1 MFYCLALIVKC
12 ALLSFVMCPFSYC
25 YRYWEKYLAC
35 NDTVVARTFQ
45 GQFKNTVVCS
55 VCNFVSVSF
64 EPFMYLPVPLPNAHI
79 LQLQVGWTNLN
90 NLMSH
95 SQSLSID
102 QDLNSVNWP
111 KPTRKNL

>member
-1 MFYCLALIVKC
+1 MKC
-12 ALLSFVMCPFSYC
+12 ALLFFNMCPYSYC

-79 LQLQVGWTNLN
+79 LQLQVGWTNLKK
-90 NLMSH
+90 LMSH